1 MLRVIIV
8 FAAVIT
14 AFNAAASSEAAWT
27 KGDKAMQVACLK
39 ASRLKAAK
47 AVGAIIH
54 YDDDV
59 GYSALL
65 IGGRYPQPFMKNK
78 PGKELCLYQRATQKA
93 VIQEA
98 DGFLGK
104 P

>member
-14 AFNAAASSEAAWT
+14 AFNAAASSEAAWA
-27 KGDKAMQVACLK
+27 KGDKAMQAACLK
-39 ASRLKAAK
+39 ASGLKAAK
-47 AVGAIIH
+47 AAGAIIH
-54 YDDDV
+54 YDDEV

-78 PGKELCLYQRATQKA
+78 QGKELCLYQRATQKA
-93 VIQEA
+93 VVQEA

>member
-1 MLRVIIV
+1 MLRIIIL

-14 AFNAAASSEAAWT
+14 AFNAAASSEAAWA
-27 KGDKAMQVACLK
+27 KGDKALQAACLK
-39 ASRLKAAK
+39 ASGLKAAK

-54 YDDDV
+54 YDDAV

-65 IGGRYPQPFMKNK
+65 ISGRYPQPFMKNK
-78 PGKELCLYQRATQKA
+78 PGKVLCLYQRATQKA
-93 VIQEA
+93 VVQEA